1 MAFSVNFGWHI
12 NNSVISKCHSYYIEI
27 KIDATYLCA
36 EAAEEEKNKLHL
48 EISTLAAGEAIAI
61 YAARLTTHNKKKMG
75 EFL

>member
-1 MAFSVNFGWHI
+1 MPLIYVP
-12 NNSVISKCHSYYIEI
+12 KQQRRRP
-27 KIDATYLCA
+27 
-36 EAAEEEKNKLHL
+36 EKNKLHL